1 MTAAGLLGALATAT
15 CGAYGV
21 TVDQTIVFWNGAA
34 ERILGFSSREVLGRR
49 CYEVVGGLAQGALTP
64 QCLKGCPSIR
74 YLRSGLVP
82 ATSRLRVLCSSGE
95 RKWVNVTPMVV
106 AGIFKDAPLLVHL
119 FDDDEEAENI
129 TESQETMRDSLLSGG
144 AEILSYNPPSPD
156 PPALTQ
162 TLTER
167 EQEVLR
173 LIALGWDTPKIA
185 GELGISRH
193 TVRNHI
199 RNLRQKLKANTKLDA
214 VVTGIR
220 LGILPISRL
229 SP

>member
-106 AGIFKDAPLLVHL
+106 AGIFKDAPL
-119 FDDDEEAENI
+119 
-129 TESQETMRDSLLSGG
+129 
-144 AEILSYNPPSPD
+144 
-156 PPALTQ
+156 
-162 TLTER
+162 
-167 EQEVLR
+167 
-173 LIALGWDTPKIA
+173 
-185 GELGISRH
+185 
-193 TVRNHI
+193 
-199 RNLRQKLKANTKLDA
+199 
-214 VVTGIR
+214 
-220 LGILPISRL
+220 
-229 SP
+229 